1 MLYNP
6 FQDLSLS
13 ALGFGAMR
21 LPLRPDGTIDAEE
34 LDRMVDAA
42 IAAGVNYF
50 DTAHPYHDGKSEVE
64 LGRSL
69 RRYPRESWYLADK
82 FPGHQN
88 VPGVTPL
95 DPGEIFEEQL
105 QRCGVDYF
113 DFYLLHNVNE
123 NSLRYYGNPEN
134 RFMDYFLAQKRAGR
148 IRHLGFSCH
157 AAPAGLEHFLRL
169 YGEEL
174 EFCQIQLNY
183 LDWTL
188 QDAKQKVAILK
199 NAGLPVWVM
208 EPVRGGRLAHF
219 DEATEAKLRAARPD
233 ESIPAWA
240 FRWLRT
246 VPQPTVILSGMSN
259 LEQMEDNLKTFSEHR
274 PLNGEELAL
283 LKQAFDEKNA
293 AWADL
298 TDLQRKN
305 MEQRFRIVN
314 ERQQELADSLIR
326 RNVADQV
333 EKRVDAA
340 KAYEALRDDGFIP
353 LHLDEITMGRIFNTL
368 AMQAFLD
375 RFNLI
380 FQGIAEPVNS
390 DISDKILKEVFAPF
404 WKQYHDG
411 LLFLMNDGSGKPPDA
426 DTAKH

>member
-1 MLYNP
+1 MHQAEKYA
-6 FQDLSLS
+6 QEIVRALSHKGYLNEFMQKKKDQE
-13 ALGFGAMR
+13 AVK
-21 LPLRPDGTIDAEE
+21 D
-34 LDRMVDAA
+34 
-42 IAAGVNYF
+42 IAA
-50 DTAHPYHDGKSEVE
+50 
-64 LGRSL
+64 SL
-69 RRYPRESWYLADK
+69 KRME
-82 FPGHQN
+82 GN
-88 VPGVTPL
+88 
-95 DPGEIFEEQL
+95 
-105 QRCGVDYF
+105 
-113 DFYLLHNVNE
+113 LL
-123 NSLRYYGNPEN
+123 
-134 RFMDYFLAQKRAGR
+134 
-148 IRHLGFSCH
+148 
-157 AAPAGLEHFLRL
+157 
-169 YGEEL
+169 
-174 EFCQIQLNY
+174 
-183 LDWTL
+183 
-188 QDAKQKVAILK
+188 
-199 NAGLPVWVM
+199 
-208 EPVRGGRLAHF
+208 
-219 DEATEAKLRAARPD
+219 
-233 ESIPAWA
+233 
-240 FRWLRT
+240 
-246 VPQPTVILSGMSN
+246 VPQCLHLRGYSV
-259 LEQMEDNLKTFSEHR
+259 
-274 PLNGEELAL
+274 PLGSLALYHYMREELAL

-298 TDLQRKN
+298 TDLQREN

>member
-1 MLYNP
+1 MHQAEKYA
-6 FQDLSLS
+6 QEIVRALSHKGYLNEFMQKKKDQE
-13 ALGFGAMR
+13 AVK
-21 LPLRPDGTIDAEE
+21 D
-34 LDRMVDAA
+34 
-42 IAAGVNYF
+42 IAA
-50 DTAHPYHDGKSEVE
+50 
-64 LGRSL
+64 SL
-69 RRYPRESWYLADK
+69 KRME
-82 FPGHQN
+82 GN
-88 VPGVTPL
+88 
-95 DPGEIFEEQL
+95 
-105 QRCGVDYF
+105 
-113 DFYLLHNVNE
+113 LL
-123 NSLRYYGNPEN
+123 
-134 RFMDYFLAQKRAGR
+134 
-148 IRHLGFSCH
+148 
-157 AAPAGLEHFLRL
+157 
-169 YGEEL
+169 
-174 EFCQIQLNY
+174 
-183 LDWTL
+183 
-188 QDAKQKVAILK
+188 
-199 NAGLPVWVM
+199 
-208 EPVRGGRLAHF
+208 
-219 DEATEAKLRAARPD
+219 
-233 ESIPAWA
+233 
-240 FRWLRT
+240 
-246 VPQPTVILSGMSN
+246 VPQRLHLRGYSV
-259 LEQMEDNLKTFSEHR
+259 
-274 PLNGEELAL
+274 PLGSLALYHYMREELAL

-298 TDLQRKN
+298 TDLQREN

-426 DTAKH
+426 DTAKKILMRDAYCFSDTMKYRLPHLSMNEIKAHQTFFIGDVKITPIEVIHGKTPILGYRIDDFVYITDMKTAAESEIDYIKGARLLVLNALRFKPHPTHQSLDEAIVFANKTGVSPVYFTHMSHEIGLHEETSKGLPPGMFLAYDGLTLKI